1 VVNPGGYAY
10 VFVNSVDGGEIA
22 VTEVITTLATGDFG
36 GMHVAVD
43 EQRGYVYVSNGNS
56 DSITVFGYP
65 NEPDPSTGWQ
75 RFLPLIQR

>member
-1 VVNPGGYAY
+1 MIVIRGP
-10 VFVNSVDGGEIA
+10 
-22 VTEVITTLATGDFG
+22 EVITSLETGGFG

-65 NEPDPSTGWQ
+65 AEAEPPAWWQ
-75 RFLPLIQR
+75 RFLPFVQR